1 MSWKKFIS
9 FCLLTLLAGCLDSI
23 PLEPLRPGDLAP
35 PFTLTLS
42 DGTTRSLTDYRGQ
55 GLVITFMSSWC
66 PCSNE
71 SLPMFQAAYEQY
83 QGKIA
88 FLMIGIQ
95 EAEGNFQKFVKKRA
109 IPYATG
115 FDNHNIAREY
125 GVNAPP
131 TTIFI
136 DREGRVK
143 RFFYGNIKKVADEF
157 PAWVKE
163 VNG

>member
-1 MSWKKFIS
+1 MNWQKCINF
-9 FCLLTLLAGCLDSI
+9 FMLALLAGCLEGT
-23 PLEPLRPGDLAP
+23 PLEPLRTGDPAP
-35 PFTLTLS
+35 PFTLTLT
-42 DGTTRSLTDYRGQ
+42 DGTTRSLADYRGK
-55 GLVITFMSSWC
+55 GLVITFMASWC

-71 SLPMFQAAYEQY
+71 SLPMFQAAHAQFKD
-83 QGKIA
+83 KIA

-95 EAEGNFQKFVKKRA
+95 ESESKFTQFVKKHE

-115 FDNHNIAREY
+115 FDKHNMARDY

-136 DREGRVK
+136 DQQGHVQ
-143 RFFYGNIKKVADEF
+143 RFFYGNIKKVEKEF
-157 PAWVKE
+157 PGWVEE